1 MDSRQ
6 YSVRNIVQI
15 SLIRCNK
22 RSKKESG
29 TKFARTP
36 LEFYSKEK
44 IRESMNK
51 EATISWNYFSSN
63 YPIRGEWWTIFQ
75 RVHQVIPD
83 RMACGIPTVYLTLTP
98 SIDTNS
104 SQTFAGALDSCRL
117 AELNI
122 GIKSGH
128 RSLNK
133 RSSRSRNFHRRN
145 LDGSQPSEE

>member
-6 YSVRNIVQI
+6 YLSEI
-15 SLIRCNK
+15 SYKYPLYDVTNDR
-22 RSKKESG
+22 KKNLEQNS
-29 TKFARTP
+29 RDTP